1 MEMTI
6 DDYNQNVKALQED
19 VIGLL
24 DEHFQSVPEAILV
37 HEVTTI
43 IARYFAHV
51 LTLKE
56 KENDGWTAKK
66 TSNEV
71 QSWVQGATGHALFS
85 YQLDGTLQP
94 IKQESLFTG
103 LQDKD
108 RLIPLRII
116 NGGKE

>member
-1 MEMTI
+1 MEMNI
-6 DDYNQNVKALQED
+6 DEFDQNIEALQAD
-19 VIGLL
+19 VMQLV
-24 DEHFQSVPEAILV
+24 DDHFKSVAPELLV

-56 KENDGWTAKK
+56 KENDGWTAKE
-66 TSNEV
+66 TSKEV

-85 YQLDGTLQP
+85 YQKDGTLQP
-94 IKQESLFTG
+94 IKQRSLFTG

-108 RLIPLRII
+108 RLVPLRII